1 VSVRF
6 ERVSKTFQS
15 IVALTELDLLV
26 GDGELLTIVG
36 PSGCGKTTA
45 LRLLA
50 GLEVPTSGRLHVG
63 DRDVTDLPPHRRDVA
78 MVFQDLALF
87 PHLTARENIAFGP
100 RIRGESKPAS
110 AQRVEEVADRLGFRD
125 ALDRYPDQLSGGER
139 QRVALGRAMVRSP
152 QAYLLDEPLSDL
164 DAQLR
169 VQARAE
175 IVELHREIGVTM
187 IYVTHDQAEA
197 MTMGDRVAVL
207 ADGRLHQVGP
217 PVQVYDAPTNT
228 TVAAFVGS
236 PPMNLVDGESQVG
249 RLIGGG
255 EGEILGVRPEHLVI
269 DEAGAVPATVS
280 VVERLGSETVLWVVA
295 AGGTRLAVRTPPH
308 QSVAAGETITLSVR
322 PERLHRFDA
331 TTGVRR

>member
-1 VSVRF
+1 
-6 ERVSKTFQS
+6 
-15 IVALTELDLLV
+15 
-26 GDGELLTIVG
+26 
-36 PSGCGKTTA
+36 
-45 LRLLA
+45 
-50 GLEVPTSGRLHVG
+50 
-63 DRDVTDLPPHRRDVA
+63 VTGLPPHRRDVA

-100 RIRGESKPAS
+100 RVRRESKPAS
-110 AQRVEEVADRLGFRD
+110 ALRVEEVADRLGLRD

-175 IVELHREIGVTM
+175 IVELHRAIGATM

-217 PVQVYDAPTNT
+217 PVQVYDAPANT
-228 TVAAFVGS
+228 IVAAFVGS
-236 PPMNLVDGESQVG
+236 PPMNLVDGESEVG
-249 RLIGGG
+249 GLIGGG
-255 EGEILGVRPEHLVI
+255 AGEILGVRPEHLVI
-269 DEAGAVPATVS
+269 AEAGAIPATIS

-295 AGGTRLAVRTPPH
+295 ASGTRLAVRTPPH
-308 QSVAAGETITLSVR
+308 QFVGVGETITLSVR

-331 TTGVRR
+331 ATGVRR